1 MGQMINN
8 KGETKMMQERIIEEI
23 EVTNRTVDT
32 SQRNAAITAGVGL
45 LIMTVAAIFATFVHD
60 SVLVSGDAAS
70 TANNILANELQFR
83 LSILSFLF
91 VIVLDVIVAW
101 GLYVFFRPVN
111 RHLSLLAA
119 WFRVVYA
126 VVFLVTILDLGNAL
140 RLLHSTETLVVLDTS
155 QLQAQALLALN
166 TFDDGWSFALSV
178 FGLHLIVLGYLVFK
192 AGSMP
197 KIVGAFLVI
206 AGLGYMFDSITGF
219 LFPNFGVTIGQFTF
233 IGELLL
239 ALWLVMKSATAK
251 NWEKL
256 ALESASI

>member
-1 MGQMINN
+1 
-8 KGETKMMQERIIEEI
+8 MMQKRTIEEMK
-23 EVTNRTVDT
+23 VANRTVVT
-32 SQRNAAITAGVGL
+32 SQRNAAIAAGIGL
-45 LIMTVAAIFATFVHD
+45 LIMTVAAIFATFVYN
-60 SVLVSGDAAS
+60 SVLVPADATA

-83 LSILSFLF
+83 LAILSFLF

-101 GLYVFFRPVN
+101 GLYVVFRPVN
-111 RHLSLLAA
+111 RNLSLLAA

-126 VVFLVTILDLGNAL
+126 AVFLVTILNLGNAL
-140 RLLHSTETLVVLDTS
+140 RLLHSADTLVVLETV

-166 TFDDGWSFALSV
+166 AFSDGWAFALSV

-192 AGSMP
+192 VGSMP
-197 KIVGAFLVI
+197 KILGTLLVI

>member
-1 MGQMINN
+1 MINN
-8 KGETKMMQERIIEEI
+8 KGEMKMMQKRTIEEMK
-23 EVTNRTVDT
+23 VANRTVVT
-32 SQRNAAITAGVGL
+32 SQRNAAIAAGIGL

-101 GLYVFFRPVN
+101 GLYVVFRPVN
-111 RHLSLLAA
+111 RNLSLLAA

-126 VVFLVTILDLGNAL
+126 AVFLVTILNLGNAL
-140 RLLHSTETLVVLDTS
+140 RLLHSADTLVVLETV

-166 TFDDGWSFALSV
+166 AFSDGWAFALSV

-192 AGSMP
+192 AGFMP
-197 KIVGAFLVI
+197 KMLGALLVI

-219 LFPNFGVTIGQFTF
+219 LFPDFGVTVGQLTF

-239 ALWLVMKSATAK
+239 AFWLVIKSARAK